1 MEHTFARRRTNPVP
15 LPLSWAS
22 PFQTD
27 IALVV
32 VSGSDQARELGADD
46 ASPVNISSL
55 RVAGKYSTGVKA
67 AVMRGQPAWN
77 QPLRNQPL
85 RNQPLRNQ
93 PLRNQPAWRVSLSK
107 SKTLLSKLKPAL
119 NETSLR

>member
-85 RNQPLRNQ
+85 RNQP
-93 PLRNQPAWRVSLSK
+93 AWRVSLSK